1 MASHQHRPSM
11 ALIAAATHRFERPET
26 LWAMDQWVELS
37 LLRQWS
43 RVFASKIGRGDRSL
57 LSDNDFLLA
66 GLRYT
71 SEVFFVRLIND
82 VPVRWSRELTV
93 YDTEERAVAGMTD
106 FDPDTN
112 DCTIKLN
119 PEHFNLRSP
128 DGRPRPGILSVL
140 LHEACHAFLLL
151 YSCRPECAA
160 CSEASQFGLMD
171 ETGHGLAWQTLAFN
185 VERSFN
191 RFCSLPGPV
200 DLNRRSAA
208 KLEAE
213 AGGFRPDNET
223 IGKLFDG
230 ACPITDVVL
239 RSRTLYKQVLTQIN
253 NLTNTARIRFALY
266 RRSWSRLS
274 APSRRT
280 FVAKATEYLPAYA
293 DYNDSQSTVRS
304 SIAKICSRFPEK
316 YWLDIDNAARWPSEF
331 QEAVAKDGWLGI
343 MMPSEYGGSE
353 LGLAEATV
361 MTQTIAESGGGYTAS
376 SCVHMNIFGLAPVVK
391 YGNEEQ
397 RKRFLTPLIEGKERA
412 CFAVTEPN
420 TGLDTLKLQSLATRD
435 GDHYSLKGSKIW
447 TSTAQVA
454 EKILILVRTTP
465 LEEVK
470 KPTEG
475 LTLFYTDLD
484 RSQVSVTEIKKMGR
498 AAVDTNSLYFDGWRV
513 PVQDRIGNEGDG
525 FKMIMHGMNAE
536 RILLSGEAVGIGY
549 AALRHASNYARE
561 RIVFGRP
568 IGKNQAVA
576 HPLAKAWC
584 QLESTRLMIMQA
596 AKMWDEGFA
605 TGEYANAVK
614 YLAGENAFTA
624 CETAVCS
631 MGGMGYA
638 KECHV
643 ERFLREVIIPRL
655 APVSREMCLNYIA
668 EKVMDQPRS
677 Y

>member
-1 MASHQHRPSM
+1 MRASGTGISLAPYYRLLRSTGYSLIQLQTHRP
-11 ALIAAATHRFERPET
+11 
-26 LWAMDQWVELS
+26 
-37 LLRQWS
+37 
-43 RVFASKIGRGDRSL
+43 
-57 LSDNDFLLA
+57 
-66 GLRYT
+66 
-71 SEVFFVRLIND
+71 
-82 VPVRWSRELTV
+82 
-93 YDTEERAVAGMTD
+93 
-106 FDPDTN
+106 
-112 DCTIKLN
+112 
-119 PEHFNLRSP
+119 
-128 DGRPRPGILSVL
+128 
-140 LHEACHAFLLL
+140 
-151 YSCRPECAA
+151 
-160 CSEASQFGLMD
+160 
-171 ETGHGLAWQTLAFN
+171 
-185 VERSFN
+185 
-191 RFCSLPGPV
+191 
-200 DLNRRSAA
+200 
-208 KLEAE
+208 
-213 AGGFRPDNET
+213 
-223 IGKLFDG
+223 
-230 ACPITDVVL
+230 VL
-239 RSRTLYKQVLTQIN
+239 RK
-253 NLTNTARIRFALY
+253 
-266 RRSWSRLS
+266 
-274 APSRRT
+274 PSLGTTRRT
-280 FVAKATEYLPAYA
+280 FIAKATEYLPTYA
-293 DYNDSQSTVRS
+293 DYNESQATVRE
-304 SIAKICSRFPEK
+304 SIARICSSFPES
-316 YWLDIDNAARWPSEF
+316 YWLDIDNRARWPREF
-331 QEAVAKDGWLGI
+331 QEAVANDGWLGI

-361 MTQTIAESGGGYTAS
+361 MMQTIAESGGGYTAS
-376 SCVHMNIFGLAPVVK
+376 SSVHMNIFGLAPVVK
-391 YGNEEQ
+391 YGNQEQ
-397 RKRFLTPLIEGKERA
+397 KQRFLVPLIQGKERA

-420 TGLDTLKLQSLATRD
+420 TGLDTLKLQSLATRS
-435 GDHYSLKGSKIW
+435 GGYYTLKGSKIW

-470 KPTEG
+470 KPSEG

-498 AAVDTNSLYFDGWRV
+498 AAVDTNQLFFDGWRV
-513 PVQDRIGNEGDG
+513 PTADRIGNEGDG

-568 IGKNQAVA
+568 IGKNQAIQ

-596 AKMWDEGFA
+596 AKMWDEGFS

-638 KECHV
+638 KEYHV

-668 EKVMDQPRS
+668 ERVLEQPRS